1 MEGGHGPAWVRI
13 PRSAESVADVV
24 ARNPRDLSRCWT
36 VSAACTLTG
45 RGDGCSPDVLV
56 LLVADD
62 LDSVTEQVHGSR
74 YTTVFAASK
83 SGSSGRRLH
92 QLPRDPG
99 CIETELVVNTSIS
112 MASSGRLR

>member
-1 MEGGHGPAWVRI
+1 MERGHGPAWVRI
-13 PRSAESVADVV
+13 PRSVESVADVV
-24 ARNPRDLSRCWT
+24 ARNPRDLFPCWT

-45 RGDGCSPDVLV
+45 RDGGSLDVLV

-83 SGSSGRRLH
+83 FGSSGRRLH
-92 QLPRDPG
+92 QLQRDPG